1 MTKLIIFVLYLR
13 LSKEL
18 YHLSL
23 FLFKVVSVA
32 YVDDKYQ
39 VLTDTKPL
47 SNFIGYDSLYNV
59 SSPRW
64 SFLTW
69 YEFQ

>member
-1 MTKLIIFVLYLR
+1 MTKLILFILYLR

-18 YHLSL
+18 YHLTL

-39 VLTDTKPL
+39 VLTDPEPL
-47 SNFIGYDSLYNV
+47 SILIGYDSLYNV

-64 SFLTW
+64 SVLTW
-69 YEFQ
+69 Y